1 MLKIPEVIN
10 SWFMQRRYACLR
22 IFLPA
27 LTSLLCVAGYAN
39 LFVPVTDT
47 TGKDQAAALEQMN
60 AKALTSLNEKYSGL
74 NREIT
79 TQSGE
84 VLSSM
89 EKREMRLRDMLMLKD
104 TMAAKK
110 LFGDIQAQYK
120 QLQSKL
126 ESPVTSIIPR
136 PLQEY
141 IPKLDSLQTV
151 MRFLGQPGNG
161 VTGAKLQQ
169 FQQLSSQLQQ
179 LQGKWQQAGQV
190 QDFIRQR
197 EQQLTGPLTKYG
209 MGGQLTGM
217 NKKIYYYQQQLASYK
232 QTLSDPG
239 KMGQA
244 AIGIAQ
250 KMPFFQRFMQK
261 NSYLGQLCPMPSNYG
276 TSQALAGVPTS
287 ADIGK
292 LIAQKMGTADKK
304 IDPQQYLQEQAAAG
318 QDQLSE
324 LKEKV
329 AKVGGSSSDMEIP
342 QFSPNTQKTKSFLHR
357 LEYGFNV
364 QTLSSTAYLPV
375 TTELAGSLG
384 YRISDKATVGIGAAY
399 IFGWGSALDHIAFSS
414 QGVGL
419 RSYLDVKAKGS
430 IWITGGFEYNYLQEF
445 SKWTDLENFDVWQKS
460 ALLGLTKK
468 YKLGNKTGN
477 LQLLYDFLAHSET
490 PQGAVL
496 KFRVGYT
503 F

>member
-1 MLKIPEVIN
+1 
-10 SWFMQRRYACLR
+10 MQLRYPYLRVFLLALASVLCLAGR
-22 IFLPA
+22 ASEPA
-27 LTSLLCVAGYAN
+27 LA
-39 LFVPVTDT
+39 TDT

-60 AKALTSLNEKYSGL
+60 AKALTSLNDKYSGMTRDITSQSEKTL
-74 NREIT
+74 ND
-79 TQSGE
+79 
-84 VLSSM
+84 M
-89 EKREMRLRDMLMLKD
+89 EKQEMRLKDKLMLKD

-110 LFGDIQAQYK
+110 LFGDVK
-120 QLQSKL
+120 QEYDALRNKL
-126 ESPVTSIIPR
+126 ESPVTAVVPR

-151 MRFLGQPGNG
+151 MRFLGQPGSG
-161 VTGAKLQQ
+161 ITGGKLQQ

-179 LQGKWQQAGQV
+179 LEGKWQQAGQV

-197 EQQLTGPLTKYG
+197 EQQLTGPLTQYG
-209 MGGQLTGM
+209 MGGQLIGM
-217 NKKIYYYQQQLASYK
+217 NKQIYYYQQQLASYK

-261 NSYLGQLCPMPSNYG
+261 NSYMGQLCPMPSNYG
-276 TSQALAGVPTS
+276 TPQALAGVPTS
-287 ADIGK
+287 ADVGK
-292 LIAQKMGTADKK
+292 LIAQKIGTSDKK
-304 IDPQQYLQEQAAAG
+304 IDPQQYLQQQATAG
-318 QDQLSE
+318 QDQLSV
-324 LKEKV
+324 LKNKV
-329 AKVGGSSSDMEIP
+329 ANAGGTSSDMEIP
-342 QFSPNTQKTKSFLHR
+342 QFTPNTQKTKSFLHR

-364 QTLSSTAYLPV
+364 QTLSSTTYLPV
-375 TTELAGSLG
+375 TTQLAGTLG
-384 YRISDKATVGIGAAY
+384 YRLSDRATVGVGVSY
-399 IFGWGSALDHIAFSS
+399 IVGWGTSLDHIAFSS

-419 RSYLDVKAKGS
+419 RSYLDIKAKGS
-430 IWITGGFEYNYLQEF
+430 IWITGGFEYNYLQAF
-445 SKWTDLENFDVWQKS
+445 SNWADLENFDVWQKS

-477 LQLLYDFLAHSET
+477 LQLLYDFLAHSDT
-490 PQGAVL
+490 PPGAVL